1 MSSDVR
7 HVYGLRHGCVP
18 VQRRVL
24 FEFVCSVYFLLVSCA
39 ALLVRP
45 GVYRTARR
53 PHLASGVCALW
64 VSPVPTPYNRVHE
77 SSIYPIA
84 IPDPPLRF
92 PTPYAY
98 ILAPR
103 DDGANRCD
111 QLRSP
116 VSAFRK
122 THKAYLRT
130 SGLVMPV
137 SQLTDT
143 DARKR
148 AVESRSRA
156 L

>member
-64 VSPVPTPYNRVHE
+64 VSPVPTPYNRVRKLD
-77 SSIYPIA
+77 
-84 IPDPPLRF
+84 IPNTRPPASLI
-92 PTPYAY
+92 P
-98 ILAPR
+98 
-103 DDGANRCD
+103 
-111 QLRSP
+111 
-116 VSAFRK
+116 
-122 THKAYLRT
+122 KAYYAQPT
-130 SGLVMPV
+130 S
-137 SQLTDT
+137 STT
-143 DARKR
+143 
-148 AVESRSRA
+148 
-156 L
+156 